1 MSALPIPRYEE
12 AFALARGIEGRG
24 GAVRSQ
30 FVGRLER
37 SLAEARC
44 GGHRVALFLVGID
57 RSSGVLSSLEPG
69 ASDHLFARVG
79 ERLARC
85 AGDDTPAARL
95 RPDQF
100 ALVLPRCRGS
110 QVRETASRMLGMA
123 RFPFQASIGIAMFP
137 TDCAGP
143 VALIGCAAAALANAR
158 REGKHSYCFYLPF
171 FAATSAA
178 SSAPD
183 T

>member
-12 AFALARGIEGRG
+12 TFAMARGIEGRG
-24 GAVRSQ
+24 GAVRR

-57 RSSGVLSSLEPG
+57 RSSGVLSSLEPS
-69 ASDHLFARVG
+69 AADSLFARVG

-95 RPDQF
+95 RQDQF

-110 QVRETASRMLGMA
+110 QVRDVASRMIGMM
-123 RFPFQASIGIAMFP
+123 RSPFQASIGIAMFP
-137 TDCAGP
+137 TDGAAP
-143 VALIGCAAAALANAR
+143 VALIACAAAALASAR